1 MTVLA
6 ISFTTLIY
14 SLHFI
19 EAYKAYKRGEVSQRP
34 KPWVNN

>member
-14 SLHFI
+14 SVYFI
-19 EAYKAYKRGEVSQRP
+19 EAYKAYKRGEESHRP
-34 KPWVNN
+34 KPWVER

>member
-14 SLHFI
+14 SVYFI
-19 EAYKAYKRGEVSQRP
+19 EAYRAYKRGEESQRP
-34 KPWVNN
+34 KPWLNR